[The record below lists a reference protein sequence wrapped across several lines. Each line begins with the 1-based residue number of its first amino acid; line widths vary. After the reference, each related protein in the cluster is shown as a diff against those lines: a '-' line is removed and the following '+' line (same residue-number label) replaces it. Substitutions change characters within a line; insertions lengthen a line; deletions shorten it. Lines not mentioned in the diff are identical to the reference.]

1 MTRRRDASRRHTKN
15 GIIAYGVTSAAFS
28 IQLKLEIFVSVDSKI
43 DVSNHPAIEFVASKA
58 IPPIVRDIHA
68 KALERFRPLAV
79 DVEGC
84 GLIASHRNHDDRM

>member
-1 MTRRRDASRRHTKN
+1 MRLVGITN
-15 GIIAYGVTSAAFS
+15 NVIIAHGVKSAAFS

-43 DVSNHPAIEFVASKA
+43 DASNHPAVEFVASKA

-68 KALERFRPLAV
+68 KALEQFRPLAV

-84 GLIASHRNHDDRM
+84 GLASHRNHDDRM